1 MEGITFAIRLDST
14 IMMIRQMLKQGRVSR
29 PFLGINMVGLSKA
42 VWNHLGDRGVN
53 SPPVPVQDG
62 VLLTNVLGGSPAYK
76 AGLEAFDVVTV
87 FL

>member
-1 MEGITFAIRLDST
+1 
-14 IMMIRQMLKQGRVSR
+14 
-29 PFLGINMVGLSKA
+29 MVGLSKA